1 MGSDEGVSVVVSVV
15 LLLGLL
21 VAVSAIVH
29 VTYVPE
35 WRRSAEADHMDDV
48 FEDISEF
55 KSSVDLIAA
64 VSPASEC
71 TISQPIRMGGGSIPV
86 ISPEKSGCM
95 LRTNPLLPDLYITAD
110 NCTTAFAFTD
120 LGSIELES
128 DNIYEIDRT
137 YVYENGGLIL
147 KEINRSVM
155 VLTPSIILSKLEN
168 GTKALTV
175 QVIDMDLESG
185 SIASSGV
192 EEIYFTYRSSTTRFS
207 GSASDVSLTIR
218 SNYPDAWKAF
228 LMDRAKN
235 AGFNASEFNVTAS
248 QNVELDIYGD
258 VILNV
263 VEVDGDARIRPVIEA
278 IEPTW
283 TPGGGI
289 SWDCG
294 GWWKLDEGSG
304 TTATDSSGNDNH
316 GTIHGATWSSGYLHF
331 DGSNDYVSI
340 PDNDSLEPQDAI
352 TLAAWVKWERDP
364 STGHRWANIIS
375 KYGDNQ
381 YLLQHNVNNQ
391 YFEVAVRTD
400 RGRSYTWSSTEPQ
413 QGVWYHVAGVYD
425 GSEVIIYVNGTRESS
440 RGLTGNITTSSSPV
454 NLGRRAWTGD
464 RYFNGVIYDARIY
477 CRALTPSE
485 IQALASSPPP

>member
-1 MGSDEGVSVVVSVV
+1 
-15 LLLGLL
+15 
-21 VAVSAIVH
+21 
-29 VTYVPE
+29 
-35 WRRSAEADHMDDV
+35 
-48 FEDISEF
+48 
-55 KSSVDLIAA
+55 A
-64 VSPASEC
+64 VSPDTSC
-71 TISQPIRMGGGSIPV
+71 TVSQKMRLGGGSIPV
-86 ISPEKSGCM
+86 ISPQKSGGT
-95 LRTNPLLPDLYITAD
+95 LKTDPSLPDLYITAD
-110 NCTTAFAFTD
+110 NYTVAYAFPD
-120 LGSIELES
+120 LGSIELEV
-128 DNIYEIDRT
+128 DNLYALDRI
-137 YVYENGGLIL
+137 YVYENGALIL
-147 KEINRSVM
+147 KEINRSIM
-155 VLTPSIILSKLEN
+155 VLSPGITLQKFNN
-168 GTKALTV
+168 GTKALTI
-175 QVIDMDLESG
+175 QVINMSLESESVAG
-185 SIASSGV
+185 SGI
-192 EEIYFTYRSSTTRFS
+192 EEVYFTYTSSTTHHAGTTS
-207 GSASDVSLTIR
+207 NVTLTLT
-218 SNYPDAWKAF
+218 SEYLDAWKAF

-258 VILNV
+258 VLLNV

-289 SWDCG
+289 SWGCG
-294 GWWKLDEGSG
+294 GWWKLDAGSG

-352 TLAAWVKWERDP
+352 TLAAWVKWECDP
-364 STGHRWANIIS
+364 STGHSWANIIS

-400 RGRSYTWSSTEPQ
+400 TGRSYTWSSTEPQ
-413 QGVWYHVAGVYD
+413 QGVWYHVTGVYD
-425 GSEVIIYVNGTRESS
+425 GSDVIIYVNGTQENS
-440 RGLTGNITTSSSPV
+440 RGRTGNITTSSSPV
-454 NLGRRAWTGD
+454 NLGRRAWSGD